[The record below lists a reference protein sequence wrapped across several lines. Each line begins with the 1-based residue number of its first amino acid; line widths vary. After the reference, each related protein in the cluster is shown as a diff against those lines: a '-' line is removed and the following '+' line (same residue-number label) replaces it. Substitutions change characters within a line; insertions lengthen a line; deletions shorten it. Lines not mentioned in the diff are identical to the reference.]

1 MSESTIE
8 ERTTDEHPA
17 TERVV
22 PVEREVREIR
32 VDRPVEASRPSRVRP
47 FIAGFITAALV
58 AAGAVLVFL
67 AVSSADDDG
76 TVEVDVPAVEVDVGG

>member
-8 ERTTDEHPA
+8 ERTTDEHPV

-22 PVEREVREIR
+22 PVEREVREVR
-32 VDRPVEASRPSRVRP
+32 VDASRPSRVRP

-58 AAGAVLVFL
+58 AAAGILVFL